1 LEVLS
6 LVLLAISYISSLTG
20 EGLLNFSA
28 FKSYKVSS
36 TKSFPVQRV
45 GLAAVYAMESIFKN
59 RSLQAAYHLSFLL
72 GSSSIFWSGHII
84 HCSIPVSR
92 GQMDNAADVGLSS
105 LWSLNFPTN
114 PAAWSSDSLNH
125 VLGSQLGSGSSSLTF
140 ISGLRPDSCSIF
152 LSDIA
157 HHHLSL
163 GCLLIWASG
172 LYCSL
177 YKGFAHRVRTIAAQ
191 GPYGLTP
198 SVSNLNFSTHA
209 QLSLS
214 LFGVA
219 LVL

>member
-1 LEVLS
+1 
-6 LVLLAISYISSLTG
+6 
-20 EGLLNFSA
+20 
-28 FKSYKVSS
+28 
-36 TKSFPVQRV
+36 
-45 GLAAVYAMESIFKN
+45 
-59 RSLQAAYHLSFLL
+59 
-72 GSSSIFWSGHII
+72 
-84 HCSIPVSR
+84 
-92 GQMDNAADVGLSS
+92 MDNAADVGLSS

-152 LSDIA
+152 PSDIA